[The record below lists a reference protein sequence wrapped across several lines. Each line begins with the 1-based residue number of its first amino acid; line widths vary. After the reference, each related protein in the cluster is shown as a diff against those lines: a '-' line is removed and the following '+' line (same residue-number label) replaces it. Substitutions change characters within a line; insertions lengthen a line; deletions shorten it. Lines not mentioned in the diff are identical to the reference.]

1 MSVVLPIAKKKSRRW
16 LRNFLCMRAPSGV
29 FPLPVALWLTFPD
42 LGILTSEQLGAARA
56 FILDRVKPGYF
67 HEKEMWMVSGLSILM
82 MVTRLWN
89 AWFQNLV
96 WLTLTMWL
104 HYLRWYSSAI
114 VNDDV
119 SLEEQMPSPPVVPA
133 TTYSFLAIARSR
145 KKVMIFRYGVLF
157 MCYEMLRTTPAPLCL
172 GELDSRQSFR
182 DCIYVLSSPLLL
194 GEEGEEMTRL
204 EASTQLL
211 RSQGA
216 NV

>member
-1 MSVVLPIAKKKSRRW
+1 
-16 LRNFLCMRAPSGV
+16 
-29 FPLPVALWLTFPD
+29 
-42 LGILTSEQLGAARA
+42 
-56 FILDRVKPGYF
+56 
-67 HEKEMWMVSGLSILM
+67 
-82 MVTRLWN
+82 
-89 AWFQNLV
+89 
-96 WLTLTMWL
+96 MWL

-133 TTYSFLAIARSR
+133 TTYSFIAIARSR
-145 KKVMIFRYGVLF
+145 KKVMIFRYGALF

-204 EASTQLL
+204 EDSTQLL